1 MDLELEGKVAVVAA
15 GTSGLGLATATS
27 LVREGATVSV
37 CGRDAARLESALA
50 ALRAVGGGP
59 AEGESVDV
67 QDHEAVE
74 RWVNGVAAAHGR
86 LDIAVASSGG
96 PPVGPSS
103 EFAFAD
109 YRAAIDTCV
118 LPLIA
123 IARAALP
130 HVRQAP
136 AGRLLFICSYIAKQP
151 LPHFPLSSSSRPAVL
166 GFAKSLTYELRGTP
180 TTVNVLA
187 PGVFLTPAIEPLSEA
202 ELADHVADAT
212 LERAGRPEELGDLIA
227 FLAGER
233 ASYITGSV
241 ITVDGGASRSLL

>member
-1 MDLELEGKVAVVAA
+1 MDLELEGKVAIVAA

-27 LVREGATVSV
+27 LLREGATVSV
-37 CGRDAARLESALA
+37 CGRDPARLERALT
-50 ALRAVGGGP
+50 ALRGLGAGN
-59 AEGESVDV
+59 AEGESVDLL
-67 QDHEAVE
+67 DHGAVD

-86 LDIAVASSGG
+86 LDIVVASSGG
-96 PPVGPSS
+96 PPVGPSP
-103 EFAFAD
+103 EFTLGD

-123 IARAALP
+123 TARAGLP
-130 HVRQAP
+130 HVRQSP
-136 AGRLLFICSYIAKQP
+136 AGRLLFICSYIAKYP

-187 PGVFLTPAIEPLSEA
+187 PGVFLTPALDPLSEA
-202 ELADHVADAT
+202 ELAEHVADAT

-227 FLAGER
+227 FLASER

-241 ITVDGGASRSLL
+241 ITVDGGASRSLV

>member
-1 MDLELEGKVAVVAA
+1 VDLGLTDKVALVAA

-37 CGRDAARLESALA
+37 CGRDPARLERALA
-50 ALRAVGGGP
+50 TLRAVGAGN
-59 AEGESVDV
+59 AEGESVDL
-67 QDHEAVE
+67 QDDEAVD

-96 PPVGPSS
+96 PPVGPNP
-103 EFAFAD
+103 EFTIGD

-123 IARAALP
+123 TARAALP
-130 HVRQAP
+130 HVRRAP
-136 AGRLLFICSYIAKQP
+136 AGRLLFICSYVAKQP
-151 LPHFPLSSSSRPAVL
+151 LPQFPLSSSSRPAVL

-187 PGVFLTPAIEPLSEA
+187 PGVFLMPALDDLSET
-202 ELADHVADAT
+202 ELTEHVADAT
-212 LERAGRPEELGDLIA
+212 LERAGQPEELGDLIA